1 MQVDSTAPNTE
12 MTRIGENIHATY
24 PPYATVAPIFQVWVR
39 GNPTDRG
46 TTSNTGAADADGR

>member
-12 MTRIGENIHATY
+12 MTLIGENIHATY
-24 PPYATVAPIFQVWVR
+24 PQYAMVAPISQVWVR

-46 TTSNTGAADADGR
+46 TTSNTGAADGRGR